1 MRIISGKLKGKKIFL
16 PENDKTR
23 PLRDLVKESIFNL
36 INHSNKFN
44 ITIKGANVLDLF
56 SGTGSF
62 GLECLSRDANKV
74 IFVESYS
81 EALKVLKKN
90 IELFKI
96 HKRTSIIN
104 ENCFNFTNFKKN
116 FNDKFDIIFIDPPY
130 KEEKINLLINIIKDE
145 KILKKEGI
153 LIIHRHKK
161 DKIIISNRVKIIDE
175 RNYGISKIMIGR

>member
-44 ITIKGANVLDLF
+44 ISIKGANVLDLF

>member
-44 ITIKGANVLDLF
+44 ISIKGANVLDLF

-62 GLECLSRDANKV
+62 GLECLSRVANKV

>member
-161 DKIIISNRVKIIDE
+161 DKIIISNRVKIVDE

>member
-1 MRIISGKLKGKKIFL
+1 MSLRIRICGRSYSIWGKLQTHRL
-16 PENDKTR
+16 VRPTTR
-23 PLRDLVKESIFNL
+23 
-36 INHSNKFN
+36 
-44 ITIKGANVLDLF
+44 
-56 SGTGSF
+56 
-62 GLECLSRDANKV
+62 
-74 IFVESYS
+74 
-81 EALKVLKKN
+81 
-90 IELFKI
+90 
-96 HKRTSIIN
+96 RTSIIN

>member
-96 HKRTSIIN
+96 HKRISIIN